1 MRKLSIAL
9 NSIVAVFF
17 VLFLGYTF
25 VARQHLEGLAREFV
39 TGKTVQHSAP
49 LMETAESAL
58 DSPLVRKVLSD
69 EQEAAIRQ
77 EIDEYHRDPAAY
89 IADLTRQKLL
99 VRKPEKKPHPLLKK
113 VASIKERI
121 RAYYDE
127 TLAALIA
134 DLRIFAASNLIAGLL
149 ALLIA
154 YRSRE
159 QIQKS
164 VVWFSCLMFVGVVY
178 CSMLYID
185 DLTFFRILFRTH
197 MGWWYPVLLCAVI
210 ARLQWEF
217 GRAKTRS
224 EPSVAELVDF

>member
-1 MRKLSIAL
+1 MRKLAIVL

-49 LMETAESAL
+49 LVETAGSAL

-69 EQEAAIRQ
+69 EQEIAIRR

-99 VRKPEKKPHPLLKK
+99 VRKPEKPNPLLEK

-121 RAYYDE
+121 RAYYDK

-134 DLRIFAASNLIAGLL
+134 DLRIFAVSNLIAGVL
-149 ALLIA
+149 ALAIA

-159 QIQKS
+159 RIQQS
-164 VVWFSCLMFVGVVY
+164 VVWFSCLMFVGVLY

-210 ARLQWEF
+210 ARPQWEF
-217 GRAKTRS
+217 GRAKSRS
-224 EPSVAELVDF
+224 ESSVAELIDF